1 MIDLSYSNVVCLT
14 VNAWICT
21 HVHLPF
27 LSYSINFP
35 PPLALLKLSCS
46 KNTFSSVLWTL
57 IINWGNIWWNV
68 CSRSYTDSFSLS
80 LSVQDAVGRH
90 TSLSLHFK
98 DGRLFC
104 ICHSSLRPIRWELC
118 LIEGLWLVNLWRMNP
133 LLLPCPETISI
144 LLIYQQPIR
153 SHIYIIDPINS
164 HTLDLPTNQQGR
176 ELKSQSLR
184 LQK

>member
-1 MIDLSYSNVVCLT
+1 M
-14 VNAWICT
+14 
-21 HVHLPF
+21 HLPF

-68 CSRSYTDSFSLS
+68 GSRSYTDSFSLS
-80 LSVQDAVGRH
+80 LS
-90 TSLSLHFK
+90 LSRMPLVVT
-98 DGRLFC
+98 L
-104 ICHSSLRPIRWELC
+104 LC
-118 LIEGLWLVNLWRMNP
+118 LCCLKMGGFSASVTQASVQSGERCVWLKGCDWSVCGRWRMSP
-133 LLLPCPETISI
+133 LLLPRPETISI
-144 LLIYQQPIR
+144 LLIYQHPIR

-164 HTLDLPTNQQGR
+164 HTLDLPTNRQGR
-176 ELKSQSLR
+176 DLKSQSLR

>member
-118 LIEGLWLVNLWRMNP
+118 LIEGLWLVNLWPVKDESSIAP
-133 LLLPCPETISI
+133 LPGDYIHPPNLSATNQIAHLHNWSH
-144 LLIYQQPIR
+144 QQPHIR
-153 SHIYIIDPINS
+153 SS
-164 HTLDLPTNQQGR
+164 H
-176 ELKSQSLR
+176 QSAGAR
-184 LQK
+184 A